1 MINVAR
7 KKFSRIN
14 VPMIKTTDM
23 EGRIVIDSRSI
34 ETTFDNDGTLTLN
47 KNNGILTWNAGD
59 ITHLNFT
66 SDNFMIMFDAES
78 NIITLTSGEKNIYYD
93 LNNLKQMIQD
103 QGLTIEEMEKIL
115 NAKGDTQNGQT
126 EESN

>member
-1 MINVAR
+1 
-7 KKFSRIN
+7 
-14 VPMIKTTDM
+14 MIKTTDM